1 MRIESVS
8 NFSLDQSPVEHEI
21 KCIKP
26 KALVDNLI
34 IKTLGQSDLILES
47 ILTTQYQLEEALMI
61 ITNNLQ
67 ESFFQAKFLR
77 FNKRYKVEQGI
88 LLISRG
94 MYEQA
99 SIILESV
106 QDIEWDSL
114 QAIILLNLLH
124 CFLCIYKYN
133 ESVSAA
139 IKLCR
144 FYNLLPA
151 SIIGQLWKCVE
162 DISHINQPQVLQVD
176 DLFKTEL
183 IISGIKVLQGD
194 IIEANLKIFSNIPC
208 IVILNKVYCQFTS
221 SRDKGLIILEALNIK
236 LEPGNNSFKVSGVA
250 SVQGR
255 MKNNKIYLLLHKL
268 TLIVK
273 VNSTQVNIEE
283 NTKSVSLIHKVP
295 SLLVFNEVQLLAI
308 EISTRQYSIDEGM
321 IKLPKETRV
330 FII

>member
-1 MRIESVS
+1 M
-8 NFSLDQSPVEHEI
+8 
-21 KCIKP
+21 
-26 KALVDNLI
+26 
-34 IKTLGQSDLILES
+34 
-47 ILTTQYQLEEALMI
+47 
-61 ITNNLQ
+61 
-67 ESFFQAKFLR
+67 
-77 FNKRYKVEQGI
+77 
-88 LLISRG
+88 
-94 MYEQA
+94 
-99 SIILESV
+99 
-106 QDIEWDSL
+106 
-114 QAIILLNLLH
+114 
-124 CFLCIYKYN
+124 
-133 ESVSAA
+133 
-139 IKLCR
+139 
-144 FYNLLPA
+144 
-151 SIIGQLWKCVE
+151 
-162 DISHINQPQVLQVD
+162 LQVD